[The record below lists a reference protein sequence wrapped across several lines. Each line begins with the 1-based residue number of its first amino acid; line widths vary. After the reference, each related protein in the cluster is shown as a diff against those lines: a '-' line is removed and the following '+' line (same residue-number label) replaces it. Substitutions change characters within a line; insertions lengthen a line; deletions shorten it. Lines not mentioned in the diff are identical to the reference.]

1 MYHVVGFC
9 QNMTKIDP
17 QSRCQW
23 HWSFCQKYNYDMCW
37 DDMSPKCSWHFQLR
51 LHCMP
56 LGWQWSPECFC
67 AWLNWY
73 LKALKRKNG
82 NFTHGAPT
90 LDKHPPIP
98 NKTIIDM
105 PMRLL
110 EGIACHWG
118 FIEVLNVLFVDL
130 LAWWGS
136 EDEGL
141 WHWLLV
147 CLPWP
152 STHQA
157 KPYGHT
163 NDDATRIQRVSL
175 HATVVA
181 NTSWMFL
188 SMAPVI
194 FSGSKEKGQWH
205 WLLVHLPPPN
215 THPTQAKL
223 HGHAKEVGMM
233 VPRVVLHVIG
243 VALKSWM
250 FLSVD
255 PLVFSGSEKE
265 E

>member
-1 MYHVVGFC
+1 
-9 QNMTKIDP
+9 
-17 QSRCQW
+17 
-23 HWSFCQKYNYDMCW
+23 
-37 DDMSPKCSWHFQLR
+37 
-51 LHCMP
+51 MP

-90 LDKHPPIP
+90 LDKHPPIL

-110 EGIACHWG
+110 QGFQWLHCMPLGLHWSPECFVCGSIGMVRLWRWRIVTLIAG
-118 FIEVLNVLFVDL
+118 MPT
-130 LAWWGS
+130 LAKHPPG
-136 EDEGL
+136 
-141 WHWLLV
+141 
-147 CLPWP
+147 
-152 STHQA
+152 

-163 NDDATRIQRVSL
+163 NDDATRIRRVSL

-215 THPTQAKL
+215 THPTQAKP

-233 VPRVVLHVIG
+233 VQRVVLRVI
-243 VALKSWM
+243 VIALKSWM

-255 PLVFSGSEKE
+255 PLVICGSEE
-265 E
+265 EE